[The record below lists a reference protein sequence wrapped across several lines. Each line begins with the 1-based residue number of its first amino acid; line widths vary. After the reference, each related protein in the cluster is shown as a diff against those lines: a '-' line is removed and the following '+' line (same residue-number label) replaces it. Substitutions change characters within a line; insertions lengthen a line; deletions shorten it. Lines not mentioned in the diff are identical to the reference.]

1 MERYKIKFTKNATKD
16 YMKLPH
22 SYKALIDTVLYKLS
36 EGKNIDLKPVIGEKN
51 IYRIRVGGYRIL
63 FLKEDLLI
71 LITRIAPRG
80 DAYKKK

>member
-16 YMKLPH
+16 YIKLPH
-22 SYKALIDTVLYKLS
+22 NYKALIDTILYKLS

-51 IYRIRVGGYRIL
+51 IYRVRVGRYRIL

-71 LITRIAPRG
+71 LITRIVSRG